1 MSIFKDI
8 WSFLVLR
15 KLWPVAILL
24 IAAAVAVPK
33 LLAEEP
39 APPVTEAAVA
49 VKGDKNAVLAT
60 EPIVA
65 PAADA
70 DRSGRRQ
77 VLGSRK
83 DPFKPQVTPTPIPV
97 VKPVA
102 PVDAAKAPVR
112 QGWRNLRGRLARA
125 DHRHTGGPDAREA
138 QEDLRAQRADRALR
152 PER

>member
-1 MSIFKDI
+1 MSVINDT
-8 WSFLVLR
+8 WRFLVQR

-33 LLAEEP
+33 LLAQEP
-39 APPVTEAAVA
+39 PPPVPKPVVA

-65 PAADA
+65 PAADG

-83 DPFKPQVTPTPIPV
+83 DPFKPQVTPTPIP
-97 VKPVA
+97 KLKRR
-102 PVDAAKAPVR
+102 DARRRREDAR
-112 QGWRNLRGRLARA
+112 RHGWRNLRGRLARA
-125 DHRHTGGPDAREA
+125 DRPAHRWSR
-138 QEDLRAQRADRALR
+138 R
-152 PER
+152 PRSPRRSTSSTS